1 MSFGSEWV
9 SNNFCLVTGV
19 QKQVLK
25 IMVSLASLVFKS
37 LYNDM
42 SVMCTNIKLSKY

>member
-19 QKQVLK
+19 QKQILE
-25 IMVSLASLVFKS
+25 IMANLASLVFKS
-37 LYNDM
+37 LYNDI
-42 SVMCTNIKLSKY
+42 SFMCTNIKLSNY